1 MPKCA
6 HTQLNAQK
14 RLARRWKKNFI
25 KAGEPLR
32 QRDKL
37 AARPHREQSETPAAG
52 TQQSLWMRTI
62 RDAALLSDPGW
73 SQAKQFPSTPHAS
86 TPAVNVSRDKL

>member
-14 RLARRWKKNFI
+14 RLAQRWKKNFI

-73 SQAKQFPSTPHAS
+73 SQEKQFPSTPHAS